1 MQKIIIQIDES
12 QPINQVFLTNL
23 YSLLEAFK
31 VENTDGSLLN
41 VPRQYTLTKSSTQ
54 QLRIIGNY
62 ISVTIDSNFTK
73 KYTQAEL
80 ILMATQ
86 IIKAYSINNLR
97 EELEKLGLI

>member
-31 VENTDGSLLN
+31 VENTLTQS
-41 VPRQYTLTKSSTQ
+41 PRQ
-54 QLRIIGNY
+54 QLRIVGNY
-62 ISVTIDSNFTK
+62 MSVTIDSNFTK
-73 KYTQAEL
+73 KYSQTEL

-97 EELEKLGLI
+97 EALEKLGLIE